1 MSDNDPVLLSQS
13 IEEALVR
20 IVRPDLLEQYRREK
34 ERHREELRAI
44 ELALKRAKRMLRHFF
59 GSLREQKA
67 DQLEQEYTERVQAE
81 VDRHAKWL
89 AELRETIRDH
99 WRAETGEDAG

>member
-1 MSDNDPVLLSQS
+1 MPDNDPLPLCQS
-13 IEEALVR
+13 IEEALLR
-20 IVRPDLLEQYRREK
+20 IVRPDLLEQYRREN

-44 ELALKRAKRMLRHFF
+44 ESARKRARQMIRRFF

-67 DQLEQEYTERVQAE
+67 DELEQEYTERVQAE

-89 AELRETIRDH
+89 TALGETIRDH
-99 WRAETGEDAG
+99 WRAETGEESG

>member
-1 MSDNDPVLLSQS
+1 MSENDPTRLSQS

-20 IVRPDLLEQYRREK
+20 ILRPDLLEQYRQEK
-34 ERHREELRAI
+34 KRHRQELQAI
-44 ELALKRAKRMLRHFF
+44 ELARRKARQMIRRFF

-67 DQLEQEYTERVQAE
+67 DELEQEYTERVQAE

-89 AELRETIRDH
+89 TELRETIRDH
-99 WRAETGEDAG
+99 WKAETGEESG

>member
-1 MSDNDPVLLSQS
+1 MPDNDPVLLSQS

-44 ELALKRAKRMLRHFF
+44 ESARKRARQMIRRFF

-67 DQLEQEYTERVQAE
+67 AELEQEYTERVQAE
-81 VDRHAKWL
+81 ADRHAKWL
-89 AELRETIRDH
+89 AGLRETIRDH
-99 WRAETGEDAG
+99 WRAEPGGELG